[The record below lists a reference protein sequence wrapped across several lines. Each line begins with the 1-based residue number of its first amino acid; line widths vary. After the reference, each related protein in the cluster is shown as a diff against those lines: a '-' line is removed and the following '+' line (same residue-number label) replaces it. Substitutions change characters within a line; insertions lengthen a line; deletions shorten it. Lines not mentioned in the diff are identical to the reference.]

1 MKYLEQQIVKHG
13 KIVSKDIV
21 KVDSFLN
28 HQLDPHILDSI
39 ASMFVKEFSHL
50 APTKIL
56 TIEASGIAIAM
67 LMGVKMGI
75 PVIFAK
81 KKKPST
87 MAADFFYSEV
97 FSYTKKEKNG
107 IVVSKEFLNKQDRVL
122 IVDDFLAM
130 GAASFGLIDIVN
142 QSKAEVIG
150 IGIAVEKGFQQG
162 GKLLRQQGYNLHSLA
177 IIEKIEDG
185 KIFFRE
191 ES

>member
-1 MKYLEQQIVKHG
+1 MKFLEEQIIKHG
-13 KIVSKDIV
+13 KIISKDIV

-28 HQLDPHILDSI
+28 HQLDPYILDTISD
-39 ASMFVKEFSHL
+39 SFVKKFSHL
-50 APTKIL
+50 EPTKIL

-87 MAADFFYSEV
+87 MTESFYYSEV

-107 IVVSKEFLNKQDRVL
+107 IVVSKEFLNNDDKVL

-130 GAASFGLIDIVN
+130 GAASFGLIDIVK
-142 QSKAEVIG
+142 QSQGEVVG

-162 GKLLRQQGYNLHSLA
+162 GKILREKGYNLHSLA
-177 IIEKIEDG
+177 IIEKIEDER
-185 KIFFRE
+185 IYFRDN
-191 ES
+191 